1 MAQNI
6 GTLVGAAIRPIDSTM
21 PIASAFAF
29 EINGGHH
36 QVSTLIDR
44 DNIMAQRRQWGM
56 LCTVYGDAIPTN
68 NTTYQL
74 RYGYSSTDSMD
85 NANWVLFGGGSVGS
99 GGGSNWSDP
108 VISISTTP
116 PSYPVDGERYLVGKN
131 SLVSLSGSFATLTNA
146 SYSGNLVGGFIAEY
160 KSALGNWKTTLPTD
174 GMTIRVNNEDNSFY
188 RYEGAY
194 STGQWYKERL
204 NQVRLFSA
212 YSANKIDYS
221 ATMGDFF
228 TYSTEAVYLVQF
240 ATSNSGGTSSI
251 NINSLGSK
259 MMKKQISTGI
269 ADLDA
274 NDLNST
280 VIYNLTYD
288 GTYFRVNPVGGVSS
302 GGGGSSLKYKIVQ
315 DERIVVPAYSE
326 YLIYGDLEVNGI
338 LDISTT
344 GKVVIINGALNVNGG
359 TVSNSGNIHLFT
371 FATSSTTASLQK
383 YTEVL
388 TPMTM
393 GITYSISH
401 NLNTVSVLVNT
412 WDEATGQ
419 LIGINVVKTSNNNI
433 DISTAT
439 TLSSV
444 RIVVVG

>member
-1 MAQNI
+1 
-6 GTLVGAAIRPIDSTM
+6 
-21 PIASAFAF
+21 
-29 EINGGHH
+29 
-36 QVSTLIDR
+36 
-44 DNIMAQRRQWGM
+44 
-56 LCTVYGDAIPTN
+56 
-68 NTTYQL
+68 
-74 RYGYSSTDSMD
+74 MD

-116 PSYPVDGERYLVGKN
+116 PSYPVNGDRYLVGK
-131 SLVSLSGSFATLTNA
+131 SSVVPLSGSFATLTNA
-146 SYSGNLVGGFIAEY
+146 SYSGNLVGGVIAEY
-160 KSALGNWKTTLPTD
+160 KSALGNWTTTLPTN
-174 GMTIRVNNEDNSFY
+174 GMTIRVNNDDNSFY
-188 RYEGAY
+188 RYEGTY

-212 YSANKIDYS
+212 SSANKTDYS
-221 ATMGDFF
+221 AAMGDFF

-269 ADLDA
+269 VDLDA

-288 GTYFRVNPVGGVSS
+288 GTYFRVNTVGGASS
-302 GGGGSSLKYKIVQ
+302 GSGGSSFKYKIVA

-383 YTEVL
+383 YTEVVA
-388 TPMTM
+388 PMTM

-401 NLNTVSVLVNT
+401 NLNTDSALVNT

-419 LIGINVVKTSNNNI
+419 LIGMNVIKTSNNNI